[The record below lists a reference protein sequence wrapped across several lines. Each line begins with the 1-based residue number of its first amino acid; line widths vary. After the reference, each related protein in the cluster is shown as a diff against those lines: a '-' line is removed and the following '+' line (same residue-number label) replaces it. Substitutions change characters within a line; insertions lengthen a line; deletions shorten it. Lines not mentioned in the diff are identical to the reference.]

1 MRFDEIFSIWILV
14 WFILYCIGFVPYSP
28 KFVLI
33 IGLIH
38 NFILLTIM
46 IINHARF
53 LTTIQFFFIIFITK
67 ILPLLLLRNVAL
79 KVDDVIFSLIYFNV
93 YLVWLCMNGK
103 DFYDNI
109 VISINSSVND
119 KTDTPIM
126 GLFSKL
132 EKYLKG

>member
-14 WFILYCIGFVPYSP
+14 WFILYCIGIVPYSP

>member
-1 MRFDEIFSIWILV
+1 MRFDEIFSFWILA